1 MDTKQMCMSDS
12 DCSDNYLCS
21 FDNND
26 LNHYCV
32 KNEESKLYQGCLVDM
47 NNYNI
52 KGIASCYNND
62 SILLYL
68 NL

>member
-1 MDTKQMCMSDS
+1 MCMSDS

-32 KNEESKLYQGCLVDM
+32 KNEESKLYQGCLVNM
-47 NNYNI
+47 NNVNYI
-52 KGIASCYNND
+52 DSKSCF
-62 SILLYL
+62 IV
-68 NL
+68 